1 MFNLIIQL
9 FKDLVL
15 YVGYIKKGV
24 FNTPLS
30 NEEEEKYIKNLFVN
44 DDNIKQEARNKLI
57 EHNLRLVAHI
67 AKKYDNCNEDFED
80 LISIGTIGLIK
91 AVDTYKNDNGN
102 KLATYAAKCIEN
114 EILMH
119 LRSLKK
125 SSNDLYLND
134 SIGEDSDGSDITLM
148 DIIPIE
154 NENIGEN
161 IDKNNNL
168 KYLKSFLNVL
178 NDTEL
183 KIINLRYGLNN
194 CEEKTQKEI
203 GKMFNISRSYV
214 SRIEK
219 RALTKLLFE
228 FRKKN
233 LV

>member
-1 MFNLIIQL
+1 MFTLIIQL

>member
-30 NEEEEKYIKNLFVN
+30 DEEEEKYIKNLFVN

-161 IDKNNNL
+161 IDKNNNYSYVGDGKWL
-168 KYLKSFLNVL
+168 GIDLQENIVMADSWN
-178 NDTEL
+178 
-183 KIINLRYGLNN
+183 IINLN
-194 CEEKTQKEI
+194 
-203 GKMFNISRSYV
+203 
-214 SRIEK
+214 
-219 RALTKLLFE
+219 A
-228 FRKKN
+228 
-233 LV
+233 

>member
-30 NEEEEKYIKNLFVN
+30 DEEEEKYIKNLFVN

-219 RALTKLLFE
+219 RVLTKLLFE
-228 FRKKN
+228 FRKN
-233 LV
+233 GLA